1 MSNGGLDLQR
11 IVLRADAVIGRRLET
26 VLGTRG
32 ATDFLL
38 RGFRL
43 QGSAQRIAERPAR
56 AVLHALNMPTR
67 GDVAQLRR
75 QLACTHEELREL
87 SRKLEETPLLT
98 GEPGAPVGN
107 ER

>member
-11 IVLRADAVIGRRLET
+11 FVLRADAVIGRRLEG

-32 ATDFLL
+32 ATDLLL

-43 QGSAQRIAERPAR
+43 QGSAQRLAERPAR

-75 QLACTHEELREL
+75 QLASTHEELREL
-87 SRKLEETPLLT
+87 SRKLEENPPAT
-98 GEPGAPVGN
+98 PVGN

>member
-1 MSNGGLDLQR
+1 MSNGLDLQR
-11 IVLRADAVIGRRLET
+11 FVLRADAVIGRRLET
-26 VLGTRG
+26 VLGTRS
-32 ATDFLL
+32 ATDLLL

-75 QLACTHEELREL
+75 QLASTHEELREL
-87 SRKLEETPLLT
+87 SRKLDET
-98 GEPGAPVGN
+98 EPRSRFAD

>member
-11 IVLRADAVIGRRLET
+11 IVLRADAVIGRRLEG
-26 VLGTRG
+26 VLGSRG

-75 QLACTHEELREL
+75 QLASTHEELREL
-87 SRKLEETPLLT
+87 SRKLDESAPSTPA
-98 GEPGAPVGN
+98 GH

>member
-11 IVLRADAVIGRRLET
+11 FVLRADAVIGRRLEGM
-26 VLGTRG
+26 LGTRS
-32 ATDFLL
+32 ATDLLL

-75 QLACTHEELREL
+75 QLARTHEEVREL
-87 SRKLEETPLLT
+87 SRRLEDAAPADRAR
-98 GEPGAPVGN
+98 PGHD
-107 ER
+107 R